1 MALPIGLA
9 VGKRQGKSHDRN
21 RGRRI
26 LKRRLP
32 QNSSWIRPGVWI
44 VAGLSGTGMKAGST
58 DVYEELARLLEGEG
72 FWSRNGRER
81 TGKIRRRAQKKMTPA
96 AWVGITLVRGYQL
109 LCPRSLGHNCRF
121 YPTCSQYAIDA
132 ISVHGFL
139 KGSFLA
145 VKRLCKCAPWHP
157 GGYDP
162 YRRRLKERSRG
173 LIRTRMVIYSGFYL
187 EDGRGPYDEA
197 DGACSRLHR
206 VSGVGN
212 HRTTLI
218 VRLLLH
224 PLTKKQMT
232 SMQKMQKLQPRIK
245 MLQEKFKDDKESLNR
260 EMMALCKEN
269 KVNPAAG
276 CLPLLVQLPVFILL
290 YQVLTN
296 YDFSGV
302 SFLWI
307 RLDGSVLTTLGEA
320 SADCREGSAR
330 HHDRPLRPMANPYA
344 LLNVSV
350 YLPNLLLLLG
360 IGFLTWY
367 QQQLTASGNPQ
378 MAMMNWFMPL
388 FLTFICLSLPGGVL
402 CTGASPLFSEW
413 CSS

>member
-1 MALPIGLA
+1 MGGDLMM
-9 VGKRQGKSHDRN
+9 
-21 RGRRI
+21 
-26 LKRRLP
+26 RL
-32 QNSSWIRPGVWI
+32 
-44 VAGLSGTGMKAGST
+44 M
-58 DVYEELARLLEGEG
+58 EL
-72 FWSRNGRER
+72 
-81 TGKIRRRAQKKMTPA
+81 
-96 AWVGITLVRGYQL
+96 
-109 LCPRSLGHNCRF
+109 
-121 YPTCSQYAIDA
+121 
-132 ISVHGFL
+132 VHGFT
-139 KGSFLA
+139 GSWGLA
-145 VKRLCKCAPWHP
+145 IIVL
-157 GGYDP
+157 
-162 YRRRLKERSRG
+162 
-173 LIRTRMVIYSGFYL
+173 
-187 EDGRGPYDEA
+187 
-197 DGACSRLHR
+197 
-206 VSGVGN
+206 
-212 HRTTLI
+212 TLI

-260 EMMALCKEN
+260 EMMALYKEN

-307 RLDGSVLTTLGEA
+307 RLDGSVLSTLGEA
-320 SADCREGSAR
+320 LKLTVEKDQLGIMTV
-330 HHDRPLRPMANPYA
+330 LYGLMANPYA

-402 CTGASPLFSEW
+402 LYWGVSSLLGVVQQLSMSRKTKAEMQQKPVLFKDKPTRSGD
-413 CSS
+413 

>member
-1 MALPIGLA
+1 MGGDLMM
-9 VGKRQGKSHDRN
+9 
-21 RGRRI
+21 
-26 LKRRLP
+26 RL
-32 QNSSWIRPGVWI
+32 
-44 VAGLSGTGMKAGST
+44 M
-58 DVYEELARLLEGEG
+58 EL
-72 FWSRNGRER
+72 
-81 TGKIRRRAQKKMTPA
+81 
-96 AWVGITLVRGYQL
+96 
-109 LCPRSLGHNCRF
+109 
-121 YPTCSQYAIDA
+121 
-132 ISVHGFL
+132 VHGFT
-139 KGSFLA
+139 GSWGLA
-145 VKRLCKCAPWHP
+145 IIVL
-157 GGYDP
+157 
-162 YRRRLKERSRG
+162 
-173 LIRTRMVIYSGFYL
+173 
-187 EDGRGPYDEA
+187 
-197 DGACSRLHR
+197 
-206 VSGVGN
+206 
-212 HRTTLI
+212 TLI

-260 EMMALCKEN
+260 EMMALYKEN

-320 SADCREGSAR
+320 LKLTVEKDQLGIMTV
-330 HHDRPLRPMANPYA
+330 LYGLMANPYA

-388 FLTFICLSLPGGVL
+388 FRTFICLSRPGGVL
-402 CTGASPLFSEW
+402 LYWGVSSLLGVVQQLSMSRKTKAEMQQKPVLFKDKPTRSGD
-413 CSS
+413 

>member
-1 MALPIGLA
+1 MGGDLMM
-9 VGKRQGKSHDRN
+9 
-21 RGRRI
+21 
-26 LKRRLP
+26 RL
-32 QNSSWIRPGVWI
+32 
-44 VAGLSGTGMKAGST
+44 M
-58 DVYEELARLLEGEG
+58 EL
-72 FWSRNGRER
+72 
-81 TGKIRRRAQKKMTPA
+81 
-96 AWVGITLVRGYQL
+96 
-109 LCPRSLGHNCRF
+109 
-121 YPTCSQYAIDA
+121 
-132 ISVHGFL
+132 VHGFT
-139 KGSFLA
+139 GSWGLA
-145 VKRLCKCAPWHP
+145 IIVL
-157 GGYDP
+157 
-162 YRRRLKERSRG
+162 
-173 LIRTRMVIYSGFYL
+173 
-187 EDGRGPYDEA
+187 
-197 DGACSRLHR
+197 
-206 VSGVGN
+206 
-212 HRTTLI
+212 TLI

-260 EMMALCKEN
+260 EMMALYKEN

-302 SFLWI
+302 SFLWV

-320 SADCREGSAR
+320 LKLTVEKDQLGIMTV
-330 HHDRPLRPMANPYA
+330 LYGLMANPYA

-402 CTGASPLFSEW
+402 LYWGVSSLLGVVQQLSMSRKTKAEMQQKPVLFKDKPTRSGD
-413 CSS
+413 

>member
-1 MALPIGLA
+1 MGGDLMM
-9 VGKRQGKSHDRN
+9 
-21 RGRRI
+21 
-26 LKRRLP
+26 RL
-32 QNSSWIRPGVWI
+32 
-44 VAGLSGTGMKAGST
+44 M
-58 DVYEELARLLEGEG
+58 EL
-72 FWSRNGRER
+72 
-81 TGKIRRRAQKKMTPA
+81 
-96 AWVGITLVRGYQL
+96 
-109 LCPRSLGHNCRF
+109 
-121 YPTCSQYAIDA
+121 
-132 ISVHGFL
+132 VHGFT
-139 KGSFLA
+139 GSWGLA
-145 VKRLCKCAPWHP
+145 IIVL
-157 GGYDP
+157 
-162 YRRRLKERSRG
+162 
-173 LIRTRMVIYSGFYL
+173 
-187 EDGRGPYDEA
+187 
-197 DGACSRLHR
+197 
-206 VSGVGN
+206 
-212 HRTTLI
+212 TLI

-260 EMMALCKEN
+260 EMMALYKEN

-307 RLDGSVLTTLGEA
+307 RLDGSLLTTLGEA
-320 SADCREGSAR
+320 LKLTVEKDQLGIMTV
-330 HHDRPLRPMANPYA
+330 LYGLMANPYA

-378 MAMMNWFMPL
+378 MAIMN
-388 FLTFICLSLPGGVL
+388 
-402 CTGASPLFSEW
+402 
-413 CSS
+413 